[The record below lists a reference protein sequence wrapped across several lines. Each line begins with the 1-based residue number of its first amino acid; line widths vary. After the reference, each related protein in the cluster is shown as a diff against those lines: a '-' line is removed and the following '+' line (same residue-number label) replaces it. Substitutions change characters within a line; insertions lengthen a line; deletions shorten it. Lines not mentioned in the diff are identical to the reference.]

1 MKKAAR
7 NAQKSR
13 DERVSFFCP
22 TIMCGPN
29 RWLAGVLG
37 IAGVLAV
44 SSALAAGN
52 SPVLP
57 LQVPSSVS
65 TPTPEGNP
73 YGLTMVPSGFSKGG
87 IIAPGDLLVSN
98 FNNSAGQQGLGTTI
112 DFISPKSGATGLFFQ
127 VSGSQTTGF
136 TNALGVTKKGF
147 IFAGTVLTTDGT
159 DGTAA
164 PGDLYIL
171 DKGGNVV
178 QTIAAGT
185 NLINGPWGLAIN
197 DKGNSAQVFVSNVF
211 DGTVTRLDLSFK
223 GSGVTINKSTTIASG
238 YTFALSTGAIVVG
251 PAGLSYD
258 KKKDVLYVS
267 AENDNKIFA
276 VSGASKLTA
285 SGGSG
290 TMIFSDPALNGPLGL
305 VMAPNGDLITVNADA
320 LNGSPAIP
328 SDVIEFT
335 TGGTLVRQFSIDPN
349 PGSGFAILSLQNE
362 FAYVDDFTSNVTIWS
377 H

>member
-1 MKKAAR
+1 MKKATR
-7 NAQKSR
+7 NDKNSESAHVIS
-13 DERVSFFCP
+13 FCP
-22 TIMCGPN
+22 TLMRGSG
-29 RWLAGVLG
+29 RKLAGVLG
-37 IAGVLAV
+37 MVGVLA
-44 SSALAAGN
+44 SGTALAAGN

-57 LQVPSSVS
+57 VQVPSSVS

-73 YGLTMVPSGFSKGG
+73 YGLTMVPSGFPKGG
-87 IIAPGDLLVSN
+87 IVAPGDLLVSN

-112 DFISPKSGATGLFFQ
+112 DFTNSKSGDTGPFFQ
-127 VSGSQTTGF
+127 VSGAQTTGF
-136 TNALGVTKKGF
+136 TNALGVAKKGF

-178 QTIAAGT
+178 QTITPGT

-197 DKGNSAQVFVSNVF
+197 DQGNSAQVFVSNVF

-223 GSGVTINKSTTIASG
+223 GSGVTIDKSTTIASG
-238 YTFALSTGAIVVG
+238 YTFALSTGAIVIG
-251 PAGLSYD
+251 PAGLFYD
-258 KKKDVLYVS
+258 TRKDVLYVS

-276 VSGASKLTA
+276 VSEASKLTA
-285 SGGSG
+285 SGGTG
-290 TMIFSDPALNGPLGL
+290 NMIFSDPALNGPLGL
-305 VMAPNGDLITVNADA
+305 VMAPNGDLITVNADS

-362 FAYVDDFTSNVTIWS
+362 FAYVDDFTSSVTIWS
-377 H
+377 R

>member
-1 MKKAAR
+1 MKRAAS
-7 NAQKSR
+7 NDEISR
-13 DERVSFFCP
+13 SETVSFIRP
-22 TIMCGPN
+22 TILRGPN

-37 IAGVLAV
+37 IAGVFAV
-44 SSALAAGN
+44 STASAAGK

-57 LQVPSSVS
+57 LQVPASVS

-73 YGLTMVPSGFSKGG
+73 YGLTVVPPGFPKGG
-87 IIAPGDLLVSN
+87 IVAPGDLLVSN
-98 FNNSAGQQGLGTTI
+98 FNNRAGQQGLGTTI
-112 DFISPKSGATGLFFQ
+112 DFISPRSGDTGLFFQ
-127 VSGSQTTGF
+127 VSGPQTTGF
-136 TNALGVTKKGF
+136 TNALGVAKKGF

-178 QTIAAGT
+178 QTITPGT

-223 GSGVTINKSTTIASG
+223 GSGVTIDKSTTIASG
-238 YTFALSTGAIVVG
+238 YTFALSAGAIVVG
-251 PAGLSYD
+251 PAGLFYD
-258 KKKDVLYVS
+258 KTKDALYVS
-267 AENDNKIFA
+267 SENDNKIFA

-285 SGGSG
+285 SGGAG
-290 TMIFSDPALNGPLGL
+290 TLIFRDPALNGPLGL
-305 VMAPNGDLITVNADA
+305 AMAPNGDLITVNADS
-320 LNGSPAIP
+320 LNGSPTIP

-335 TGGTLVRQFSIDPN
+335 TGGTLVRHFSIDPN

-362 FAYVDDFTSNVTIWS
+362 FAYVDDFTSTVTIWS

>member
-1 MKKAAR
+1 MKMTA
-7 NAQKSR
+7 SR
-13 DERVSFFCP
+13 LV
-22 TIMCGPN
+22 
-29 RWLAGVLG
+29 GVFG
-37 IAGVLAV
+37 IAGTLVV
-44 SSALAAGN
+44 GTGLAAGK

-57 LQVPSSVS
+57 LQMPSSVS

-73 YGLTMVPSGFSKGG
+73 YGLTAVPPGFPKGG
-87 IIAPGDLLVSN
+87 TVAPGDLLVSN
-98 FNNSAGQQGLGTTI
+98 FNNSAGKQGLGTTI

-127 VSGSQTTGF
+127 VTGAQTPGF
-136 TNALGVTKKGF
+136 TNALGVAKKGF

-159 DGTAA
+159 DATAA

-171 DKGGNVV
+171 DKGGNLV
-178 QTIAAGT
+178 QTIAPGT

-211 DGTVTRLDLSFK
+211 DGTVTRLNLSFK
-223 GSGVTINKSTTIASG
+223 GDAVTIDQSTTIASG
-238 YTFALSTGAIVVG
+238 YTFALNPGAIVIG
-251 PAGLSYD
+251 PAGLFYD
-258 KKKDVLYVS
+258 QKKDVLYVA

-305 VMAPNGDLITVNADA
+305 IKAPNDDLITVNADS

-328 SDVIEFT
+328 SDMIEFT
-335 TGGTLVRQFSIDPN
+335 IGGTLVRQFSIDPN
-349 PGSGFAILSLQNE
+349 PGSGFAILSLQKE

-377 H
+377 R